1 MKNVTGCFAFWL
13 LAVSLLFSACYSP
26 RYVHSPVAVNVPVLA
41 KKGDSKIAG
50 YYSFNPGEKPNQTT
64 AGKLSSG
71 NGLDIQAAYALTN
84 HLAVQAAFNV
94 RNEKNYADFN
104 INRAD
109 SSLISYKR
117 NSIEFGLGYFTY
129 FDKRRASFFQVFA
142 GAGFGSSSFSDKY
155 FTGNMPARN
164 FKMDV
169 TRLYIQPAI
178 LIKYG
183 EVFAS
188 SLSSRVS
195 LVYFKNV
202 QSDYTAEELFRYQ
215 LKDIQKGAKVFWE
228 PAFTNT
234 FGLKKLPGLK
244 LELQMGLAFLMSDRF
259 VDYRTLN
266 ISAGLLLDIPA
277 FFDKK
282 DPEKN

>member
-1 MKNVTGCFAFWL
+1 M
-13 LAVSLLFSACYSP
+13 LALCLLFSACYSP
-26 RYVHSPVAVNVPVLA
+26 RYVYSPVAVNVPVLA

-50 YYSFNPGEKPNQTT
+50 YYSFNPGEKSKVTT
-64 AGKLSSG
+64 AGKLNSG
-71 NGLDIQAAYALTN
+71 NGLDIQAAYAVAS
-84 HLAVQAAFNV
+84 HWAVQGAYTV
-94 RNEKNYADFN
+94 RHEKNHADFN
-104 INRAD
+104 VNRTD
-109 SSLISYKR
+109 SSLLSYKR
-117 NSIEFGLGYFTY
+117 NSVEFGLGYFTH
-129 FDKRRASFFQVFA
+129 FDKRRSSYFQVFA

-155 FTGNMPARN
+155 FTGNIPSRY
-164 FKMDV
+164 FTMDV

-195 LVYFKNV
+195 FVYFKNV
-202 QSDYTAEELFRYQ
+202 QSDYTEEELFRYQ
-215 LKDIQKGAKVFWE
+215 LKDIQKGAKIFWE

-244 LELQMGLAFLMSDRF
+244 LEVQMGLAFLMSDRF

-266 ISAGLLLDIPA
+266 ISAGLVLNIPA
-277 FFDKK
+277 FFDR
-282 DPEKN
+282 KNTDKN